1 MFENKRDSVSDETR
15 ADTYYTG
22 LITAGTLSPAELD
35 RYNELAYSV
44 CLLVRTCLLYT
55 SDAADDTLRVDLG
68 GRRII

>member
-44 CLLVRTCLLYT
+44 CLLVRTTPSISSSLYHLQ
-55 SDAADDTLRVDLG
+55 ADFKELAL
-68 GRRII
+68 